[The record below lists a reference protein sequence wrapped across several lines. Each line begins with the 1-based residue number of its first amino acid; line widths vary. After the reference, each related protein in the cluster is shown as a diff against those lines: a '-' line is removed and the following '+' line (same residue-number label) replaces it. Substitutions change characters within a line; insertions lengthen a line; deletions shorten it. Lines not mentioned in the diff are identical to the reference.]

1 MIYCFLQK
9 EIDNNRKIAFMSVI
23 RCRSCLFVLA
33 DFIRND
39 DFSSIKYILSL
50 ASQGLIREVLF
61 ISIRLFCG
69 FIFLVKKSLKDK

>member
-33 DFIRND
+33 DFIRNFSFLSVFMGIQR
-39 DFSSIKYILSL
+39 DF
-50 ASQGLIREVLF
+50 RH
-61 ISIRLFCG
+61 
-69 FIFLVKKSLKDK
+69 KKSSERGI